1 MWSVPPLAAAGM
13 CYGLASLLTMG
24 FGWVYLS
31 RRQFMPYHQEALR
44 ASWQSLDPA
53 LQALLLG
60 LMRTA
65 GGGCL
70 AAGVAIAFLLLI
82 PFHAGDIWVLWAIPA
97 IGLLIALPALQATL
111 LIRRRT
117 GARTPVTAAATGV
130 GLLVAGALTSV
141 LA

>member
-1 MWSVPPLAAAGM
+1 MWSASPMAVAAL

-24 FGWVYLS
+24 FGLVYLT
-31 RRQFMPYHQEALR
+31 RRQFLPYHQQALGIPWR
-44 ASWQSLDPA
+44 SLDPA

-70 AAGVAIAFLLLI
+70 ATGVAIACLLLI
-82 PFHAGDIWVLWAIPA
+82 PFRAGASWVLTAIPA

-117 GARTPVTAAATGV
+117 GAHTPVAAAAAGV
-130 GLLVAGALTSV
+130 ALLVAGALASTQP
-141 LA
+141 